1 MRFQLGRYE
10 LWRKFKLWEGWV
22 FRCCRI
28 RFLRKEIREK
38 SRRREGD
45 WRRKE
50 LPKNSP
56 RNTGIEHN
64 FTSQTQLTACEMKNH
79 FSVSGFLLS
88 FQFYRRI
95 INLLFGKS
103 NKLINCTATTGH
115 RSKTLVYPFIY
126 CYFLYSV
133 ECRGLC
139 MHNFGWKHHKYFKM
153 LNWVL
158 LIFEGR
164 TCALSHKMTLCC

>member
-1 MRFQLGRYE
+1 
-10 LWRKFKLWEGWV
+10 
-22 FRCCRI
+22 
-28 RFLRKEIREK
+28 
-38 SRRREGD
+38 
-45 WRRKE
+45 
-50 LPKNSP
+50 
-56 RNTGIEHN
+56 
-64 FTSQTQLTACEMKNH
+64 MKNH

-115 RSKTLVYPFIY
+115 RSKTLIYPFIY
-126 CYFLYSV
+126 CYFLCSV

-164 TCALSHKMTLCC
+164 TCALSHKMTLCCLACVKIRKCPRKKFVIGHIFVLSQTTIMRIIIWNLWFYRIGN